1 MAQKTNMFGVQR
13 VLFSLELEKYYKND
27 KSYKH
32 TESIRPAKD
41 FKCKKTWFIVGVAK
55 NVEIND

>member
-1 MAQKTNMFGVQR
+1 MFRVQR
-13 VLFSLELEKYYKND
+13 VLFSLALEKYYKND

-41 FKCKKTWFIVGVAK
+41 FKCKIALGVGLLLELQK
-55 NVEIND
+55 M

>member
-13 VLFSLELEKYYKND
+13 VLFSLVLAKYYKND

-41 FKCKKTWFIVGVAK
+41 FKCKIALGLGLLLELPKM
-55 NVEIND
+55 